1 MVDEGHIVA
10 NHTNHH
16 YSMPSVTYSTDVFN
30 KELTDVEDK
39 FKELTGKDM
48 PKFLDLLWDSI
59 LKKSLAMTKDLGYK
73 TVFWS
78 FAYGDYDEPSNQP
91 SLYEGKKNILDH
103 LHDGSILLLHAISKT
118 NADILGEVIDEARK
132 SGYEFY
138 LLP

>member
-59 LKKSLAMTKDLGYK
+59 LKKFS
-73 TVFWS
+73 
-78 FAYGDYDEPSNQP
+78 YD
-91 SLYEGKKNILDH
+91 
-103 LHDGSILLLHAISKT
+103 
-118 NADILGEVIDEARK
+118 
-132 SGYEFY
+132 
-138 LLP
+138 